1 MITRMV
7 LLKSTAILQN
17 DGLYCNCDIFINK
30 TLIYVQNS
38 KVSLIKKVTA
48 IEKIYKNLI
57 VCKFTIV
64 LGCPGFWKI

>member
-30 TLIYVQNS
+30 TLMNIQNS
-38 KVSLIKKVTA
+38 KVPLIETVTA
-48 IEKIYKNLI
+48 IEKQYKNLS
-57 VCKFTIV
+57 KFTIV
-64 LGCPGFWKI
+64 LEK